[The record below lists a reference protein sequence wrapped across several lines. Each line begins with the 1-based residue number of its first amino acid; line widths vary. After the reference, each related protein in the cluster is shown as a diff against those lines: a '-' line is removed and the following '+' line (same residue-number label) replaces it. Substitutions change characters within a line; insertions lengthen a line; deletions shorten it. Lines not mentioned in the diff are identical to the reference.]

1 LETWPKGLNRATN
14 GLSGRRRLVCRHKEP
29 ASFVFSQRPLRRGTE
44 KGSDV
49 QNVELLIYPVPSP
62 ANLYSGEPQGST
74 VINFKDYAV
83 LADHWLE
90 EGLYPAS
97 P

>member
-1 LETWPKGLNRATN
+1 MASLAVA
-14 GLSGRRRLVCRHKEP
+14 GLSVGAKGRHRSSP
-29 ASFVFSQRPLRRGTE
+29 QRPLRRGTE